1 MEDHLCRAGKRA
13 SLVGVEDGYYLERFL
28 HPVDFKLSDNETETL
43 WRAGPFQALSNDR
56 QRRFVVEYL
65 KDSCGAQAAIRA
77 GYSPKCA
84 RQQAWDLLT
93 RPDIRAALDV
103 ARAQF
108 AERLECTVESVLQ
121 QLVDVSAE
129 AREAEQYSAAIRSL
143 DLLGRHLGLFG
154 NQHSTTAVSEPVE
167 IEREDDDR
175 TDAQQLADFADD
187 VRMMANQRQKTGAT
201 VEEFIEDLEQLATDS
216 GSRRQRPP
224 A

>member
-1 MEDHLCRAGKRA
+1 M
-13 SLVGVEDGYYLERFL
+13 
-28 HPVDFKLSDNETETL
+28 
-43 WRAGPFQALSNDR
+43 
-56 QRRFVVEYL
+56 
-65 KDSCGAQAAIRA
+65 
-77 GYSPKCA
+77 
-84 RQQAWDLLT
+84 
-93 RPDIRAALDV
+93 

-108 AERLECTVESVLQ
+108 AERLECAVESVLQ

-201 VEEFIEDLEQLATDS
+201 VEEFVHDLEELATDP
-216 GSRRQRPP
+216 G
-224 A
+224 

>member
-1 MEDHLCRAGKRA
+1 MDEMTSTATNG
-13 SLVGVEDGYYLERFL
+13 
-28 HPVDFKLSDNETETL
+28 L
-43 WRAGPFQALSNDR
+43 WDLRPLQVLKSDR

-77 GYSPKCA
+77 GYSPNCA

-121 QLVDVSAE
+121 RLVDVSAE

-201 VEEFIEDLEQLATDS
+201 VEEFVHDLEELSAS
-216 GSRRQRPP
+216 
-224 A
+224 AA